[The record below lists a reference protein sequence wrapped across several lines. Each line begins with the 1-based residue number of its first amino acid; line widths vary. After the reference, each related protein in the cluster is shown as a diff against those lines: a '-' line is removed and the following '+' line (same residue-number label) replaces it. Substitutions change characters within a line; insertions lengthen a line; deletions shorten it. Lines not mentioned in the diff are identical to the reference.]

1 MKAKLWMNVH
11 LKPNLK
17 EGVDFMLVSP
27 EIFNFISIK
36 YGIEPNH
43 TIERRGI

>member
-1 MKAKLWMNVH
+1 MNVH

-36 YGIEPNH
+36 YGIEANH